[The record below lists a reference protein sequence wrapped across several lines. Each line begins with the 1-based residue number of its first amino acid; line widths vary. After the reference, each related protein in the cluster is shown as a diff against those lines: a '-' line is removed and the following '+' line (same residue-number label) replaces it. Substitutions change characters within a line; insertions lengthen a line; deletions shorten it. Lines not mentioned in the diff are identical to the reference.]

1 MNLKSNAADIE
12 AKLHRSLS
20 HQVRLPRL
28 DRRFDAGVWAR
39 IDAEERAPA
48 LTPQPVVARSND
60 GRWLIA
66 SNVIGL
72 AVAAVLV
79 AVFGLRMFSGAS
91 FDVAVPNFS
100 LAQNQQMVEI
110 ISWAITAGTLG
121 FGLMFTPIGRRLR
134 AEFS

>member
-1 MNLKSNAADIE
+1 MNRKSNADIE

-20 HQVRLPRL
+20 RQVRVPQL

-39 IDAEERAPA
+39 IEAEERAP
-48 LTPQPVVARSND
+48 LRVSSPVTVPASR
-60 GRWLIA
+60 GRWLVL
-66 SNVIGL
+66 SNAIGL

-79 AVFGLRMFSGAS
+79 AIFGLRMFSGVNVELS
-91 FDVAVPNFS
+91 VPNFS
-100 LAQNQQMVEI
+100 IAQNQQLVQNI
-110 ISWAITAGTLG
+110 AWAITAATLG